1 METEVAII
9 RKANTIMINKSLV
22 TSKLLT
28 EKRVSG
34 SSGSII
40 FLTSS
45 KDKIEGIAKLVPIF
59 FKLPN
64 LWWLNQS

>member
-9 RKANTIMINKSLV
+9 RKANTIMINKFFV

-34 SSGSII
+34 SSGRII
-40 FLTSS
+40 FLINS
-45 KDKIEGIAKLVPIF
+45 KDKIDGMAKKVPI
-59 FKLPN
+59 
-64 LWWLNQS
+64 

>member
-1 METEVAII
+1 METEVAIE
-9 RKANTIMINKSLV
+9 RQHDHDKFFV

-40 FLTSS
+40 FLTS
-45 KDKIEGIAKLVPIF
+45 KDKIEGIAKLVPI
-59 FKLPN
+59 
-64 LWWLNQS
+64 

>member
-9 RKANTIMINKSLV
+9 RKANTIMNKFFV

-40 FLTSS
+40 LTSS
-45 KDKIEGIAKLVPIF
+45 KDKIEGIAKLVPI
-59 FKLPN
+59 
-64 LWWLNQS
+64 